1 MFAAGDN
8 KVRDHHHVTRKEKSF
23 VHWSCNTNLK
33 LTKKFPVMFHIF
45 KGYDSHLII
54 KEFCKFDIKI
64 EGIPNGLENT
74 WLLQL
79 TKIAYY

>member
-1 MFAAGDN
+1 
-8 KVRDHHHVTRKEKSF
+8 
-23 VHWSCNTNLK
+23 
-33 LTKKFPVMFHIF
+33 MFHIF

-64 EGIPNGLENT
+64 AGVPNGLENT